1 MVHRKDT
8 RKIKVGNVMIGG
20 ENKVIIQSMTNTLT
34 KDVDKTVEQILKLEK
49 ARL

>member
-1 MVHRKDT
+1 MVH
-8 RKIKVGNVMIGG
+8 IGG